1 MFLSIRKKN
10 ALYIIFLLLGG
21 LLIFHLLII
30 SQLIP
35 YDQVWGGRLQSE
47 EEMIRFESFS
57 LGLNAFML
65 LIYVVKYRQLLSGN
79 EQKLTNFLIWLFATF
94 FLLNTIGNLLAES
107 ILEMIPGT
115 IVTLSMVI
123 LSVIVVRKP

>member
-1 MFLSIRKKN
+1 MSKKK
-10 ALYIIFLLLGG
+10 ALYIIFFLLGG

-57 LGLNAFML
+57 LGLNALML

-79 EQKLTNFLIWLFATF
+79 KQKLTNFLIWLFVAF

-107 ILEMIPGT
+107 ILEMILGT
-115 IVTLSMVI
+115 IFTLSMVI

>member
-57 LGLNAFML
+57 LGLNALML

>member
-1 MFLSIRKKN
+1 LFLSIRKKN

>member
-1 MFLSIRKKN
+1 MSKKK
-10 ALYIIFLLLGG
+10 ALYIIFFLLGG

-57 LGLNAFML
+57 LGLNALML

-79 EQKLTNFLIWLFATF
+79 EQKLTNFLIWLFVAF

-107 ILEMIPGT
+107 ILEMILGT
-115 IVTLSMVI
+115 IFTLSKVI